1 VSDGMASGG
10 RDAGAV
16 RRVAFVVGER
26 AGAIVAGFDVHR
38 RQITIDA
45 LDTATGEVLRGQ
57 IESTP
62 AAVEQW
68 VARFPGRIVHVAV
81 EACTGWL
88 FVCRA
93 LERCG
98 AVAHLAE
105 PMETSALRG
114 RKRRAKTD
122 RTDAR
127 WLRQLLCE
135 GRLPQ
140 AWAPPEHVRQ
150 WRSRARLRNTLVD
163 ERTSWT
169 QRIRA
174 TLYHHGVA
182 GAPDE
187 LRTLAGRQFL
197 ASLQLPDDARERIT
211 IALENI
217 DLLDAQLAEIE
228 RDLRTLA
235 RHQTGCQALMT
246 QYGIG
251 EISALVTLCELGD
264 VSRLHAS
271 RQAVRMAGIDIGV
284 HRSDRHAQLGKL
296 TRQGSAPLRWALF
309 EAAQSACRAG
319 SPDYHHYHALKARG
333 LSHTRASLTIAR
345 KLARRSYHILRALGP
360 AALDPPDQRS
370 DQAHPSPMR
379 SKRAASSSS
388 DRGTHAQRG
397 GPRKTERPQSLHR
410 NDRSTI
416 KSPAATA
423 RGRGPR

>member
-1 VSDGMASGG
+1 
-10 RDAGAV
+10 
-16 RRVAFVVGER
+16 VVGEEP
-26 AGAIVAGFDVHR
+26 GTIVAGFDVHR

-68 VARFPGRIVHVAV
+68 VAGFPGRIVHVAV

-93 LERCG
+93 LERLG
-98 AVAHLAE
+98 AYAHLAE
-105 PMETSALRG
+105 PVETSALRG

-127 WLRQLLCE
+127 WLRQLSCE
-135 GRLPQ
+135 ARLPE

-187 LRTLAGRQFL
+187 LRTLAGREFL

-228 RDLRTLA
+228 LDLRTLA
-235 RHQTGCQALMT
+235 RRQTGCQALMT

-296 TRQGSAPLRWALF
+296 TRQGSAPLR
-309 EAAQSACRAG
+309 
-319 SPDYHHYHALKARG
+319 
-333 LSHTRASLTIAR
+333 
-345 KLARRSYHILRALGP
+345 
-360 AALDPPDQRS
+360 
-370 DQAHPSPMR
+370 
-379 SKRAASSSS
+379 
-388 DRGTHAQRG
+388 
-397 GPRKTERPQSLHR
+397 
-410 NDRSTI
+410 
-416 KSPAATA
+416 
-423 RGRGPR
+423 